1 MGNARPGRAALLDH
15 QRLTCTFPAAT
26 SSDHRSRPVAEHPA
40 RLTPATPKEI
50 TTVGYDMYIVQEA
63 DQAEKD
69 ALAAARAHCRSLAS
83 PWELPEG
90 PERDAAQQAVNAAFK
105 AADAAERSYFRL
117 NIFGMSR
124 YCGFM
129 DKLGMLSGE
138 DSPAFPRP
146 EDHGLTEWPESDSD
160 TLTDAEKAFLAA
172 CEAVTDYEPQPVT
185 GIPVGKFGSNDG
197 WLVTPAQCTAA
208 LESYRKHS
216 GDEVKA
222 LTGPDRLDYWQ
233 QWIAFLNYASGRGG
247 FRVH

>member
-185 GIPVGKFGSNDG
+185 GIPAS
-197 WLVTPAQCTAA
+197 TPAPSPSPACGRATTAA
-208 LESYRKHS
+208 CPSRTS
-216 GDEVKA
+216 GATTSRASAAA
-222 LTGPDRLDYWQ
+222 LARSRCSTGRTSP
-233 QWIAFLNYASGRGG
+233 
-247 FRVH
+247 